1 MSLVAIDWH
10 PDSRALRRFGLTV
23 LAGLGLI
30 GALLW
35 FWSEARTAA
44 LVAWGSGAVL
54 GLPGLTGT
62 RAALPGY
69 RLWMGVAFVLGSVMG
84 RVLLGLVWY
93 GLITPMGLVM
103 RLGGRDRLAL
113 RRREAVTWWRDL
125 PPPDGPERHERQF

>member
-1 MSLVAIDWH
+1 MSLVSIDWH

-23 LAGLGLI
+23 VVGAGAI

-35 FWSEARTAA
+35 FWSEATTAA
-44 LVAWGSGAVL
+44 LVAWGAGAAL

-62 RAALPGY
+62 RLALPGY
-69 RLWMGVAFVLGSVMG
+69 WLWMGVAFVLGSVMG
-84 RVLLGLVWY
+84 RVMLGAVWF

-103 RLGGRDRLAL
+103 RLGGRDRLTL
-113 RRREAVTWWRDL
+113 RRRDAPSCWIDL